1 MTITA
6 RIDNDFKSLE
16 TYFQRLFDLH
26 NELVQQEQQFP
37 IVAYDVDAE
46 ESHAEHFFVSHLIK
60 PDMIIGVYGCFEFW
74 IQKICDYHELK
85 NNLALSYKDIRG
97 KHDLH
102 TYHKYLTLVAGLNLV
117 PVQTSYQRLDDLR
130 KVRNIVVHNGGHT
143 PKEKEN
149 ELSKIDGISVLGSLV
164 VITEEF
170 VSDLLTHAKRFAIYV
185 AKPTP

>member
-26 NELVQQEQQFP
+26 DEMVQQEGQFP

-46 ESHAEHFFVSHLIK
+46 ESQAEHFYVSHLIK
-60 PDMIIGVYGCFEFW
+60 PDMIIGVYSCFEFW
-74 IQKICDYHELK
+74 VQKICDLHKLK

-102 TYHKYLTLVAGLNLV
+102 TYHKYLTLVAGLNLDAV
-117 PVQTSYQRLDDLR
+117 KTSYQRLDDLR
-130 KVRNIVVHNGGHT
+130 KVRNILVHNGGHI

-149 ELSKIDGISVLGSLV
+149 ELSKIDGISVAGSLV
-164 VITEEF
+164 VITDEF
-170 VSDLLTHAKRFAIYV
+170 VRDLLIHAKRFAAYV
-185 AKPTP
+185 AKPTS